1 MQNSVS
7 IPFFQK
13 NNSFK
18 INVRFLLFS
27 LILMCFFALF
37 VYFTSL
43 IFVKSALEEV
53 IDDELVWQ
61 EVKDLPVDAAL
72 LMKLIA
78 EIEGIKRKERTGEFC
93 EQYVLYASKSGFY
106 PCFHS
111 EKRVI
116 YLKTG
121 EIWKIGKTCLSIQDR
136 YPSGLPV
143 DDLLYFPQFRGT
155 AKQCLLVEKVRL
167 YSYVSLSE
175 NLKRKYPL
183 ILPPGNKIYR

>member
-27 LILMCFFALF
+27 LILMCFFALS

-78 EIEGIKRKERTGEFC
+78 EIEGIKRKERVGTGC
-93 EQYVLYASKSGFY
+93 EQYVLYARFDGFY
-106 PCFHS
+106 PFPQQPGNLI
-111 EKRVI
+111 K
-116 YLKTG
+116 LNKG
-121 EIWKIGKTCLSIQDR
+121 EIWKIGKTCNGQNGR
-136 YPSGLPV
+136 YPCSLPAENLV
-143 DDLLYFPQFRGT
+143 YEPQFKGD
-155 AKQCLLVEKVRL
+155 AVQCLIAEKVKL
-167 YSYVSLSE
+167 YAYTFSPE
-175 NLKRKYPL
+175 NLKRSFPL
-183 ILPPGNKIYR
+183 ILPPGNLIFR